1 MFDPWVGKIP
11 LEKKMKVHSSIV
23 CLEDSMNRVA
33 WQATVH
39 EVSKIVQSLATK
51 PPTTM
56 CQGRTGSR

>member
-1 MFDPWVGKIP
+1 MFDSWIGKIL

-23 CLEDSMNRVA
+23 CLEDSMNRGA

-39 EVSKIVQSLATK
+39 EVSKIGQSLVTK

-56 CQGRTGSR
+56 CQGRTESK